1 MAHPVSHV
9 IASFAV
15 LVSAQFPGGPP
26 VSGTAAA
33 GQPAAADKA
42 PEFFLPA
49 IAAYAKPDE
58 HGLRRDESGLRR
70 WESRDL
76 VWYVH
81 LARAGE
87 LSVRVELGRP
97 DSAAPDSAKPDLSTL
112 TGKLSLSAFD
122 AAGNESSAT
131 LQLADS
137 TKAVGD
143 PDLGWRMPDSN
154 APGSIT
160 FCPLTIS
167 RDGYVRLTLHA
178 DGLKDAGL
186 LRGITLVGD
195 AARDAHASTVERR
208 NAASVH
214 LNYPL
219 ERAEEVEWF
228 YGEVRALTDPIH
240 SYYEVLGF
248 HRGYFGIQVNSPTER
263 RIIFSVW
270 DAGGEKNDRGRVAD
284 ENRVKLLAKGDGVV
298 AGDFGNEGTGGHSHL
313 VYPWKTGE
321 NYKLLLAARIDAD
334 ATIYSAYFFF
344 PERNDWGLIASFRA
358 PRDAKH
364 PHGLYAFNENFGGSN
379 GDARRVCEFSNAW
392 VRHSDGTWRELLEAK
407 FTHDGHGKEQR
418 RDYAAWAKG
427 PGLILSNGGF
437 IDRPT
442 LVGDLSL
449 GVPAGPDE
457 AREFVSKYGQSI
469 KRDAQ
474 AKPPELNLDA
484 IRALATPTTPP
495 PPARR

>member
-1 MAHPVSHV
+1 M
-9 IASFAV
+9 
-15 LVSAQFPGGPP
+15 LVSAQSLGGTFVPR
-26 VSGTAAA
+26 AAVA
-33 GQPAAADKA
+33 RQPAAADKA
-42 PEFFLPA
+42 TEFFLPA
-49 IAAYAKPDE
+49 IAAYPKPDE
-58 HGLRRDESGLRR
+58 RGLRRDESGLRR

-81 LARAGE
+81 LSRAGE
-87 LSVRVELGRP
+87 LSVRVELGQP
-97 DSAAPDSAKPDLSTL
+97 GAATPDSAKPDLSKLGGTL
-112 TGKLSLSAFD
+112 RLSALD

-131 LQLADS
+131 LRLGDS
-137 TKAVGD
+137 IKAAEDSD
-143 PDLGWRMPDSN
+143 PGSDTPGAP
-154 APGSIT
+154 APGSFT
-160 FCPLTIS
+160 LCPLTIS

-178 DGLKDAGL
+178 EGLKDAGL
-186 LRGITLVGD
+186 LRGLTLVGD
-195 AARDAHASTVERR
+195 AAKDAHASTVERR

-214 LNYPL
+214 LNYPID
-219 ERAEEVEWF
+219 RGEEVEWF

-284 ENRVKLLAKGDGVV
+284 ENRVKLLARGGDVV

-321 NYKLLLAARIDAD
+321 NYRLLLGARIDAD
-334 ATIYSAYFFF
+334 ATVYSAYFFF

-392 VRHSDGTWRELLEAK
+392 VRHADGTWRELLEAK

-427 PGLILSNGGF
+427 PGFVLSNGGF
-437 IDRPT
+437 IDHPT
-442 LVGDLSL
+442 LVGDLSV
-449 GVPAGPDE
+449 GIPAGPDE
-457 AREFVSKYGQSI
+457 AVEFASKYGQAI
-469 KRDAQ
+469 KHDAQ
-474 AKPPELNLDA
+474 AGPPELNLDA
-484 IRALATPTTPP
+484 IRALATPATPQ